1 MDSEQWNGPQILW
14 PMVNT
19 CTGDLIWQPFTELQA
34 IIAKSM
40 SIARQPHPPS
50 NHEIASLL
58 SQPGV
63 GWDEGHVD
71 GWLCMVQVGA
81 LFFNVVNQL
90 HCLLGLLGQLWVN
103 PGTQHATWSFL
114 KHNMQH
120 SSSLNHNM
128 QHYLFWTTVHSSILI
143 LKHSA

>member
-1 MDSEQWNGPQILW
+1 MDSEWWNGPQILW
-14 PMVNT
+14 QTVNAY
-19 CTGDLIWQPFTELQA
+19 TGAVIRQPFTLGNHST

-40 SIARQPHPPS
+40 SAARQPHPPS

-71 GWLCMVQVGA
+71 RWLCIVQVGT

-90 HCLLGLLGQLWVN
+90 HGLLGLLGQL
-103 PGTQHATWSFL
+103 
-114 KHNMQH
+114 
-120 SSSLNHNM
+120 
-128 QHYLFWTTVHSSILI
+128 
-143 LKHSA
+143 